1 MPSPTFLNGIT
12 ERPTVLQYL
21 YHLTH
26 MFEGIGFLD
35 MLSFTHVEA
44 IGIARLDI
52 VFFQKQIQGFLFA
65 LP

>member
-1 MPSPTFLNGIT
+1 
-12 ERPTVLQYL
+12 
-21 YHLTH
+21 
-26 MFEGIGFLD
+26 